1 MATTLA
7 ERRSFFNSTVY
18 TALEKLKQVGKD
30 NIFEIAGEVPFNK
43 GTGDTINFAG
53 RAIGLYG
60 QRSNPGADI
69 QRTTDV
75 EADTLAKT
83 FVSYKEEMLIEAET
97 MLHDKLDI
105 IGGELEDLVLRS
117 NNTVSLEMCRQL
129 LTAADATTMNVIN
142 NGATQSVSIACADGL
157 APGSASHTRPGTGA
171 TTYSNILSGLDA
183 LSEDAVTSLEQQM
196 IANSVSEAGSHLGF
210 QANLLI
216 IPNNAHM
223 KKMAAQIAQSELVPG
238 TSNNAVNIYKGGRL
252 DVVVLNHAPLDQTG
266 AYSTNDQ
273 YHWALADR
281 RLLKRGF
288 KYSWALHPTQFGIGL
303 LAKFSEDNFDQKI
316 QTMGRCVF
324 GMPDWAGIGYS
335 FSTTQPTSPGAQ

>member
-7 ERRSFFNSTVY
+7 ERRSFFNDTVY
-18 TALEKLKQVGKD
+18 MALEKLKQVGRD
-30 NIFEIAGEVPFNK
+30 TIFELANEIPFTP
-43 GTGDTINFAG
+43 GTPDTVNWTS

-60 QRSNPGADI
+60 QRSGPGSDI
-69 QRTTDV
+69 TRTTDV
-75 EADTLAKT
+75 EGDHLQKA

-97 MLHDKLDI
+97 FLHDKLDL
-105 IGGELEDLVLRS
+105 IGDELEDLVLRS
-117 NNTVSLEMCRQL
+117 NNTVSLEMSRQL
-129 LTAADATTMNVIN
+129 LTAADATTMNVID
-142 NGATQSVSIACADGL
+142 NGRTIAVNIATADGL

-171 TTYSNILSGLDA
+171 TTYSNLLAAASA

-210 QANLLI
+210 QGNFLI

-223 KKMAAQIAQSELVPG
+223 KKMAAQIAQSDLVPG
-238 TSNNAVNIYKGGRL
+238 TGNNAVNIYKGGRL
-252 DVVVLNHAPLDQTG
+252 DVVVLNHAPLSETG

-273 YHWALADR
+273 YFWALADK

-288 KYSWALHPTQFGIGL
+288 KYSWAMRPSQFGIGL

-324 GMPDWAGIGYS
+324 GLVDWAGIGYS